1 MDTRVGLLNLLSQ
14 EMFLQVKTVR
24 YALAAGV
31 PLRTRWELTTLPRPL
46 LGQSERAKAG

>member
-24 YALAAGV
+24 YALAAGA